1 MSKDGFSIHE
11 WHKETFDAYIENK
24 KMTRAKKEGIE
35 QGIKQGAKEKQLEIA
50 KNMLNKN
57 IDINTISEITSLT
70 KEEIESLK

>member
-35 QGIKQGAKEKQLEIA
+35 QGSKQKQFEIA
-50 KNMLNKN
+50 KNMLKENS
-57 IDINTISEITSLT
+57 DINFICKVTGLD